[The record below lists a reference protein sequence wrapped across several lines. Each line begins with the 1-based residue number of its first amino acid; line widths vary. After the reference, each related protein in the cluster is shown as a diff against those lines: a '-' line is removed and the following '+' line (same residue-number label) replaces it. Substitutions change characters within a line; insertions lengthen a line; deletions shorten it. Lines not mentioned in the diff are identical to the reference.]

1 MPDALTTITNLINSP
16 PGQLVAGATLGGIVW
31 KFFEKVENVLK
42 DETKKEIGNWLLGR
56 SIRKFGIART

>member
-1 MPDALTTITNLINSP
+1 VPDALTTITNLINSP